1 MANPYDTLAQS
12 ILERSEFLADYQSLF
27 ISYMYKTIGDEY
39 EEISTDVAVRLAR
52 TAQIL
57 VASGVPRNI
66 DIGVRI
72 IDMFLEL
79 DPPYLE
85 DMLIVAE
92 EVFGLLG
99 DFPNITLINQQWND
113 RRRFDRSLPAALAT
127 QMHRDMNSLEV
138 LAIEGTHFQVDLWD
152 SLEDGEDVVAI
163 APTSTGKSYIIMEH
177 LIHRMSR
184 DREQV
189 TFAAYVVPS
198 RALIHEVS
206 KKMQRALA
214 REGIDWIE
222 VATIGQRDRSYE
234 NSTIFVVTQ
243 ERLLM
248 LLHFQQL
255 MKFVYVVVD
264 EAQNIAS
271 DSRGVLLHIALTRV
285 MDRGPVRLVFSTPS
299 EDYRESFVSVLARD
313 PKILETPHSPV
324 GKNIIEVGCA
334 GRHIFLKSKYPPAE
348 VRVPKRFTG
357 TAIADI
363 IHRLG
368 AHNGNIVYA
377 NTTSK
382 CEKLAG
388 ALASRM
394 IESSEDLTDAAD
406 YIRTTVHEDSV
417 LASCIERGVAYHYGP
432 LPRHVRI
439 MVEGE
444 VEGGTID
451 YLVCTSTLAEGVNLP
466 AKNLFIHDPKI
477 RERRGKVDKPMP
489 SVQYKNIV
497 GRAGRLMTHFSGNVF
512 LLNFDSWTF
521 PECVEDTVEP
531 KLPTYIW
538 ILREHLEAV
547 LGEFNGI
554 DAGGDLDRQALNATV
569 NKLIQ
574 DEQRGVLVSSLQ
586 DHLPETALREISSA
600 VETLL
605 ESVEL
610 PSAILELNP
619 GIGVRQ
625 QNDLCTAIREYD
637 DLTELWP
644 VHPQTPEFPAHLEQI
659 MRLTYECGVL
669 QMSGLDNDR
678 FAKKVLNVAVQ
689 WVRGRP
695 LKEIIGNS
703 IRYGRKGVSVDAVV
717 RNTVGLLNNE
727 IGFRLAA
734 AIKCFIQVYVY
745 CADLRDIDTDDAI
758 EIYPYLEIGAS
769 DPLSIRLISSGLSR
783 ETALQVRDDMPDLS
797 LEDQNILQSV
807 LGHEAYGQLHP
818 MTRREIESLR
828 G

>member
-1 MANPYDTLAQS
+1 MPNLYDTLAQG
-12 ILERSEFLADYQSLF
+12 ILERPEFLADYQSLF
-27 ISYMYKTIGDEY
+27 TSYVHTTIDDAH
-39 EEISTDVAVRLAR
+39 EEIPSDAATRLAR

-57 VASGVPRNI
+57 IASGVPKNI
-66 DIGVRI
+66 DVGVRI

-92 EVFGLLG
+92 EVFGRLG
-99 DFPNITLINQQWND
+99 DFPNIALIDQRWTE
-113 RRRFDRSLPAALAT
+113 RRRLDRSLPAELAS

-138 LAIEGTHFQVDLWD
+138 LAVEGTHFQVDLWG
-152 SLEDGEDVVAI
+152 SLEDGGDVVAV

-177 LIHRMSR
+177 LIHRMAR
-184 DREQV
+184 DKEQV

-206 KKMQRALA
+206 KKIQRALT
-214 REGIDWIE
+214 REGVDWIE
-222 VATIGQRDRSYE
+222 VATIGQRDRTYDDT
-234 NSTIFVVTQ
+234 TIFVLTQ

-255 MKFVYVVVD
+255 MTFTYIVVD
-264 EAQNIAS
+264 EAQNIAN
-271 DSRGVLLHIALTRV
+271 DSRGVLLHIALARV
-285 MDRGPVRLVFSTPS
+285 MERGRVQLVFSTPS
-299 EDYRESFVSVLARD
+299 EDYKGAFASLLA
-313 PKILETPHSPV
+313 PGGAILSTAHSPV
-324 GKNIIEVGCA
+324 GKNIIEVGCV
-334 GRHIFLKSKYPPAE
+334 GRHIVLKSTYPPAE

-357 TAIADI
+357 TGIPDM

-368 AHNGNIVYA
+368 AQSGNIVYA
-377 NTTSK
+377 NTTPK
-382 CEKLAG
+382 CERLAG
-388 ALASRM
+388 ALASLMAEPR
-394 IESSEDLTDAAD
+394 EALVDAAD
-406 YIRTTVHEDSV
+406 YVRATVHENSA
-417 LASCIERGVAYHYGP
+417 LASCIEQGVAYHYGP

-444 VEGGTID
+444 VEAGTVA

-466 AKNLFIHDPKI
+466 GKNLFIHDPKI
-477 RERRGKVDKPMP
+477 AARRRESDRPMP
-489 SVQYKNIV
+489 RVQYKNIV

-531 KLPTYIW
+531 QLPTYIR

-547 LGEFNGI
+547 LGEFSGV
-554 DAGGDLDRQALNATV
+554 DAGGDLDRQALSATV

-586 DHLPETALREISSA
+586 EHLSDATIREISVA
-600 VETLL
+600 VDALL
-605 ESVEL
+605 GSVEL
-610 PSAILELNP
+610 PAAILELNP
-619 GIGVRQ
+619 GIGVRH
-625 QNDLCTAIREYD
+625 QNALCAAMLEHD

-644 VHPQTPEFPAHLEQI
+644 VHPQTPEFPAYLEKLI
-659 MRLTYECGVL
+659 TLTYECGVL
-669 QMSGLDNDR
+669 QLPGLENDR
-678 FAKKVLNVAVQ
+678 FARKVVNVAVQ
-689 WVRGRP
+689 WARGRL
-695 LKEIIGNS
+695 LKEIIGNA
-703 IRYGRKGVSVDAVV
+703 IRYGRRGESVDAAI
-717 RNTVGLLNNE
+717 RNTVKLLNNE
-727 IGFRLAA
+727 IVFRLAA
-734 AIKCFIQVYVY
+734 AIKCFTQLYMY
-745 CADLRDIDTDDAI
+745 CTDLQGIDTDGAI

-783 ETALQVRDDMPDLS
+783 ETALQVRDGMPDLS
-797 LEDQNILQSV
+797 PEDQHIIQAV
-807 LGHEAYGQLHP
+807 LEHEAYRQLHP